1 MEITVGMIAGI
12 VVGFIFAKYLE
23 QRKRS
28 REAKGKYRG
37 GGGGTGEGPTKDDG
51 KIR

>member
-1 MEITVGMIAGI
+1 MEITFGIIAGI

-37 GGGGTGEGPTKDDG
+37 GGGGGTGPPKDDT

>member
-1 MEITVGMIAGI
+1 MEVTIGIIAGI
-12 VVGFIFAKYLE
+12 IVGFIFAKYLE
-23 QRKRS
+23 QRKKS

-37 GGGGTGEGPTKDDG
+37 GGGGGLGPTKDDT